1 MFGLGQLL
9 PEILL
14 LAEYELAQTFPDIE
28 LMKKLRLNSKSLA
41 YCQFYAPKSNLIP
54 FDLERLKK
62 QNENNR

>member
-1 MFGLGQLL
+1 
-9 PEILL
+9 
-14 LAEYELAQTFPDIE
+14 
-28 LMKKLRLNSKSLA
+28 MKKLRLNSKSLA